1 MDERQLRGE
10 LERLHAELRK
20 TDSED
25 EGKRETLKTLAADV
39 EELLGREENGQHHYV
54 GLRERLGESVAQL
67 EASHPEA
74 TLMMRQVI
82 DTLAY
87 LGV

>member
-1 MDERQLRGE
+1 MDEQQLRGE

-20 TDSED
+20 SDPAD
-25 EGKRETLKTLAADV
+25 EGQRETLRTLTADV
-39 EELLGREENGQHHYV
+39 EELLGRQDTGPHHYK

-74 TLMMRQVI
+74 TLLMRQLI
-82 DTLAY
+82 DSLSY
-87 LGV
+87 LGI

>member
-1 MDERQLRGE
+1 MDEGQIRGD

-20 TDSED
+20 SDTGD
-25 EGKRETLKTLAADV
+25 EGKRETIRTLTADV
-39 EELLGREENGQHHYV
+39 GELLGRGENGPHHYQ

-74 TLMMRQVI
+74 TLLMRQVI
-82 DTLAY
+82 DSLSY
-87 LGV
+87 LGI